1 METYLQPWPA
11 FPLGVIV
18 LLVGSF
24 LYVWLRVEPL
34 LEYHSCGPYFFRQR
48 TFLEPFLGRPG
59 GLANYAGVFLAQ
71 FNCLNWL
78 GALVFVMSECVV
90 LLAAL
95 FCLARIRGGPPG
107 FVAVVPLFVLL
118 LLRNRYGCPVPA
130 MSIGLFLALAAS
142 ATHILL
148 PWRRPWLLTAVSGL
162 VCGLLFWLA
171 GIWSALL
178 FAVLCCLFVF
188 SRMQNWLAA
197 LGCLVLALAAP
208 LLAIGVGNLRMAG
221 LVNPWGEGVDWA
233 LAAALYAS
241 VPIAGAVLALL
252 PKSATSPSAPRPG
265 GCSQAARLGRA
276 VVVLAFLFGWVAI
289 WLTFDR
295 HRKLLAEIDYD
306 ASCGQYEAVLAAAR
320 QAKALNDPAK
330 VRVQRALYH
339 TGRLAEDLFSIHSL
353 IEEGLSGKTGE
364 GCRAR
369 SQPLFELGLVN
380 DAEHMACEA
389 LVLEGPRPDLL
400 RLLARINL
408 VKDRPRAAQ
417 VFLNV
422 LSLIPFQG
430 ERANDAWPTTDAQIT
445 TAERAMLAPMHA
457 PGLTN
462 DVLHD
467 GLPVGRLLEVLLA
480 SHPTNQMAFE
490 YLMADYLLSLDL
502 KAAVEHLRLLDN
514 FDYARFP
521 RPYEEALLLFQE
533 LAGVKAGLKGRTIR
547 PETAERFRQ
556 FKAAASEWEG
566 QAEGPA
572 AIAARFGDTY
582 WGYYATRSRERSHE
596 NQTSAP

>member
-1 METYLQPWPA
+1 M
-11 FPLGVIV
+11 
-18 LLVGSF
+18 
-24 LYVWLRVEPL
+24 
-34 LEYHSCGPYFFRQR
+34 EYHSCGPYFFRQR
-48 TFLEPFLGRPG
+48 AFLEPFLGRPG
-59 GLANYAGVFLAQ
+59 GLASYAGVFLAQ

-95 FCLARIRGGPPG
+95 FCLARIRGRPPG

-130 MSIGLFLALAAS
+130 MSIGLILALAAS
-142 ATHILL
+142 AAHILL
-148 PWRRPWLLTAVSGL
+148 PRQRPWFLTAVSGL
-162 VCGLLFWLA
+162 ISSLLFWLA
-171 GIWSALL
+171 GLWSALL
-178 FAVLCCLFVF
+178 FAVLGCLLVF
-188 SRMQNWLAA
+188 IPMRNWLAG

-208 LLAIGVGNLRMAG
+208 LLAIGAGNLHMAG
-221 LVNPWGEGVDWA
+221 LVNPWGEGVHWV

-241 VPIAGAVLALL
+241 VPIAGAVLVLL
-252 PKSATSPSAPRPG
+252 PKPATSPLAPRPG
-265 GCSQAARLGRA
+265 DCFQTARLGQA
-276 VVVLAFLFGWVAI
+276 VVVLAFLFGWAAI

-295 HRKLLAEIDYD
+295 HRKLLAEIDYA

-320 QAKALNDPAK
+320 QADALDDPAK
-330 VRVQRALYH
+330 VRVQWALYH
-339 TGRLAEDLFSIHSL
+339 TGRLAEDLFSIRSL
-353 IEEGLSGKTGE
+353 IEEGPSGGTGE

-430 ERANDAWPTTDAQIT
+430 EGTNDTWPTMDVQIA
-445 TAERAMLAPMHA
+445 TAERATLAPMRA
-457 PGLTN
+457 LGLTN

-467 GLPVGRLLEVLLA
+467 GLPVGRLLDVLLA

-490 YLMADYLLSLDL
+490 YVMADELLNLDL
-502 KAAVEHLRLLDN
+502 REAVEHLRLLEH
-514 FDYARFP
+514 FDYARIP

-533 LAGVKAGLKGRTIR
+533 SAGVKVELKGRTIR

-556 FKAAASEWEG
+556 FKAAAREWER
-566 QAEGPA
+566 QAERPA
-572 AIAARFGDTY
+572 VIAARFGDTY
-582 WGYYATRSRERSHE
+582 WCYYATRIREHPPE